1 MDVVLELLA
10 SNPGEWAFLLLV
22 ACGLGMPPWSE
33 ELVLLGTGYF
43 VAQGDIGYLAAVLWC
58 YSGILAGDSVIYVL
72 GRLAGEKV
80 YGLPILKHHLR
91 PARRRRFNQNFLQHG
106 TKAVFTARFLP
117 GLRLVAYL
125 VAGNLRM
132 PYWKFVV
139 LDSIGAILTVPISV
153 WLGWKFAAN
162 LDAVLEV
169 LHQFRVPLGILA
181 AIAVAYVW
189 WRLGRS
195 RRVKL
200 LTLKRKRKELHE
212 EKGSDGSAP
221 ATEAGNDLE
230 KES

>member
-1 MDVVLELLA
+1 MDVVLDLLA

-43 VAQGDIGYLAAVLWC
+43 VAQGDIGFLFAVLWC
-58 YSGILAGDSVIYVL
+58 YSGILAGDSVIYAL

-80 YGLPILKHHLR
+80 YGLPILRHHLR

-117 GLRLVAYL
+117 GLRLMAYL

-139 LDSIGAILTVPISV
+139 LDSIGALLTVPISV
-153 WLGWKFAAN
+153 FLGWKFAAN
-162 LDAVLEV
+162 LDAVLDV

-181 AIAVAYVW
+181 LAAVAYVW

-195 RRVKL
+195 RRTRLHSL
-200 LTLKRKRKELHE
+200 LDRRKERHAQR
-212 EKGSDGSAP
+212 KAAKQSRDGKPTDDSK
-221 ATEAGNDLE
+221 